1 MENDTLMRSLKE
13 EREMLLAHRDRL
25 CKTLTDIIALVDDH
39 EETSAESLLHQI
51 GNLAETGL
59 KL

>member
-1 MENDTLMRSLKE
+1 VENDLLMRSMKD

-25 CKTLTDIIALVDDH
+25 RKTLTDIITLVDDH
-39 EETSAESLLHQI
+39 EETSAEFLLHQI
-51 GNLAETGL
+51 GNMAEAGL

>member
-1 MENDTLMRSLKE
+1 MENDPLMRSMKE

-25 CKTLTDIIALVDDH
+25 RKTLTDIIALVDDH
-39 EETSAESLLHQI
+39 EETSAESLLHQV
-51 GNLAETGL
+51 GNIAENAL

>member
-1 MENDTLMRSLKE
+1 MENDPLMRSMKE

-25 CKTLTDIIALVDDH
+25 RKTLTDIIALVDDH
-39 EETSAESLLHQI
+39 DETSAESLLHQV
-51 GNLAETGL
+51 GNIAETAL